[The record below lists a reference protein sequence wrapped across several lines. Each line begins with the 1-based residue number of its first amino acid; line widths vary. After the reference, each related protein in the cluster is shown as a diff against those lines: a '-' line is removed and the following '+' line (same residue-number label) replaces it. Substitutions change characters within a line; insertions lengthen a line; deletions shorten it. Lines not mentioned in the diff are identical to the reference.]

1 MTLSL
6 VEIRRG
12 DKHGLAVLNTG
23 PGATQIVD
31 WLTVSEFRAT
41 IAQFLDILDDVD
53 AHNAAATPPKKE
65 KEDNV

>member
-1 MTLSL
+1 M
-6 VEIRRG
+6 
-12 DKHGLAVLNTG
+12 
-23 PGATQIVD
+23 D

-53 AHNAAATPPKKE
+53 AHNAAATPPKK

>member
-23 PGATQIVD
+23 PGVTQIVD
-31 WLTVSEFRAT
+31 WFTVSEFRAT
-41 IAQFLDILDDVD
+41 IGQFLNILDDVD
-53 AHNAAATPPKKE
+53 AHNAAAESPKK

>member
-23 PGATQIVD
+23 PGTTQIVD

-53 AHNAAATPPKKE
+53 AHNAAATPPEKK
-65 KEDNV
+65 KKDTL

>member
-23 PGATQIVD
+23 SGATQIVD

-53 AHNAAATPPKKE
+53 AHNAAATPPEKKKE
-65 KEDNV
+65 DTL